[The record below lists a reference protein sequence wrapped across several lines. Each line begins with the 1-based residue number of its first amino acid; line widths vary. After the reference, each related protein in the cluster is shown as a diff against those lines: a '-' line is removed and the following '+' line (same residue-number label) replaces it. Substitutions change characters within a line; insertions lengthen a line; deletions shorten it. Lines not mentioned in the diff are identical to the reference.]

1 MLSGTLVVAVTLHY
15 SALLY
20 CLDTTSYIVLLW
32 AFTFSVII
40 ISLHVGQLVIV
51 NKVTGD
57 RMSYRV
63 KAALWYKTG
72 ELGGL
77 FENALKQLG
86 NDLKWCYLL
95 IIYQYWG
102 CPLICIFCIW
112 WPVSTVAGTG
122 NRYNSRYTS
131 MVELQMDLKWTLR
144 VD

>member
-63 KAALWYKTG
+63 KAG
-72 ELGGL
+72 SLG
-77 FENALKQLG
+77 
-86 NDLKWCYLL
+86 D
-95 IIYQYWG
+95 
-102 CPLICIFCIW
+102 
-112 WPVSTVAGTG
+112 
-122 NRYNSRYTS
+122 
-131 MVELQMDLKWTLR
+131 
-144 VD
+144 